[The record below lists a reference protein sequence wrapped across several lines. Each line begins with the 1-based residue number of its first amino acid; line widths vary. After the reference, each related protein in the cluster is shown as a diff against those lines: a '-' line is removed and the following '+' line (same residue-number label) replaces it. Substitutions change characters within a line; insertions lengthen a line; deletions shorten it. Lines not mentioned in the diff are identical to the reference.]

1 MFDIFGAWRRLAA
14 AGTTLQAT
22 GQRGVTMMSG
32 ASDVIAAR
40 GAIIGEAVLSPWTAD
55 QRELGRMFPEKVMAM
70 SHAGSAA
77 ASVLWDGHAL
87 WMKHMQHLG
96 GMAMRGRAPTMSE
109 MVDLGERNAT
119 LMLRSAEMSARIGSA
134 ALAPFSRQVKA
145 NVRRL
150 SAKQSKSKSVRTEQ
164 RQSH

>member
-14 AGTTLQAT
+14 AGTTMQAT
-22 GQRGVTMMSG
+22 GQRGVTMMGG
-32 ASDVIAAR
+32 ARDVIAAR

-55 QRELGRMFPEKVMAM
+55 QRELGRMLPEKVMAM

-77 ASVLWDGHAL
+77 ASVLWDSQAL
-87 WMKHMQHLG
+87 WMKLIQHLG
-96 GMAMRGRAPTMSE
+96 GMAMRGRVPTPTE

-119 LMLRSAEMSARIGSA
+119 LMLRSAELSARLGAA

-150 SAKQSKSKSVRTEQ
+150 GGKRSKAVRTVQ